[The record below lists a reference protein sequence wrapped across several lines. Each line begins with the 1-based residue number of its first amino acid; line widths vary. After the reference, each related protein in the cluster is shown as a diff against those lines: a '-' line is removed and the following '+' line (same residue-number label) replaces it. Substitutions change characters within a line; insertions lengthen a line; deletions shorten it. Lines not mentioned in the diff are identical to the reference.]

1 MVNGFLPTFCVYIYH
16 LFFYVTVIL
25 VLGLSFQF
33 SCKSWVFEFLYVMYL
48 MILINKGLYGN
59 LIDVDLGSITKK
71 ALLSY
76 ITQFVSVFNI
86 LPVYSNK
93 MVLMTN
99 IKLMSLHL

>member
-1 MVNGFLPTFCVYIYH
+1 
-16 LFFYVTVIL
+16 
-25 VLGLSFQF
+25 
-33 SCKSWVFEFLYVMYL
+33 MYL

-59 LIDVDLGSITKK
+59 LIDVDLGSITKE